1 MYTFK
6 WLRLKHAF
14 FSLLILVSCGKPL
27 PTLEGI
33 DLQTWKDDKDGCS
46 GKRSSMLPAINSQS
60 EKLLTLSESE
70 IISLLGRPDE
80 NELYKRNQKFYYYLL
95 EPSKTCSDTIA
106 VDPKKLVIRFNA
118 IGLAKEVVVE

>member
-6 WLRLKHAF
+6 WLRLKHIF

-46 GKRSSMLPAINSQS
+46 GKRSTMLSAINSQS
-60 EKLLTLSESE
+60 EKLLALSESE

-80 NELYKRNQKFYYYLL
+80 NELFKRNQKFYYYLV
-95 EPSKTCSDTIA
+95 EPSKICSDTIT